1 MQTRSDDLNNAG
13 SLQRRSQSVICQ
25 IVEPA
30 VAKGT
35 GQATNQ
41 PHRPRTRACPGS
53 IYTGIHCQQLQLGRE
68 WNGRPSLH
76 LLTWLVTNVEGES
89 LTYPPGHFL

>member
-30 VAKGT
+30 AAAEGT
-35 GQATNQ
+35 EQATNRT
-41 PHRPRTRACPGS
+41 HRPRAHVPALFTPAFTAS
-53 IYTGIHCQQLQLGRE
+53 SYNLVA
-68 WNGRPSLH
+68 NGMAVR
-76 LLTWLVTNVEGES
+76 VC
-89 LTYPPGHFL
+89 TYLRG